1 MADIYVFMGP
11 PGAGKGSMGELFCG
25 ETGVVHVSTG
35 DLLRAEMAAGSEL
48 GTQVKELIA
57 KGQLVSDDIV
67 AAMVEKR
74 LAQKDICEH
83 GCLLDGFPRTVPQA
97 EVLDGIL
104 SKLGHRMAAVLL
116 IEADEEM
123 LVKRMTSRRMCSN
136 KDCGAIYNILSLPP
150 KQEGICDRC
159 GQKLYQRADDS
170 EETARN
176 RMTVYQK
183 QTAPLIDFYSRKG
196 QLVRTVSDDS
206 GIDACYQRLRGVLH
220 MA

>member
-74 LAQKDICEH
+74 LGQKDICEH

-136 KDCGAIYNILSLPP
+136 KNCGAIYNILSLPP
-150 KQEGICDRC
+150 KIEGICDRC